1 MIASVRRR
9 EILLAFIVISLIAA
23 FIELS
28 YGSVYVGIAFFFFC
42 LCLLFFTKRGSE
54 KKESGGRS
62 LFLLLIGAILIISDI
77 AYNFISQ
84 SDIQTLDSMILL
96 LGLSLIIANTSGKFG
111 DIGAFGT
118 YMCIFFLI
126 FFALLY
132 VIPSKLDM
140 NLPHYYG
147 HYFIA
152 LPICNLLNIF
162 GFDLSLPETGT
173 IMVNGFER
181 AWLKMDLACFGWY
194 SMILIVSALLSYN
207 ITIERF
213 QRNKLLKIIFV
224 MVVASYFA
232 NFLRVSILVLLTYFY
247 GVETMMIFHSHI
259 GWILFAIILLPLMY
273 IFMRKEHTSS

>member
-1 MIASVRRR
+1 MG
-9 EILLAFIVISLIAA
+9 FIVISLIAA

-28 YGSVYVGIAFFFFC
+28 YGSVYIGIAFFFLC
-42 LCLLFFTKRGSE
+42 LCFLFFTKRSSE
-54 KKESGGRS
+54 KGESKSRS
-62 LFLLLIGAILIISDI
+62 LFLIFIGAILIISDI
-77 AYNFISQ
+77 TYNFISQ

-96 LGLSLIIANTSGKFG
+96 LGLSLIIANMSGKFG
-111 DIGAFGT
+111 DIGAFST

-132 VIPSKLDM
+132 IIPSKLNM
-140 NLPHYYG
+140 NISHYYG

-152 LPICNLLNIF
+152 LPICSLLNIF
-162 GFDLSLPETGT
+162 GFNLSLPETGT
-173 IMVNGFER
+173 IRVNGFER

-213 QRNKLLKIIFV
+213 QGKKLLKIILV
-224 MVVASYFA
+224 MVAASYFA